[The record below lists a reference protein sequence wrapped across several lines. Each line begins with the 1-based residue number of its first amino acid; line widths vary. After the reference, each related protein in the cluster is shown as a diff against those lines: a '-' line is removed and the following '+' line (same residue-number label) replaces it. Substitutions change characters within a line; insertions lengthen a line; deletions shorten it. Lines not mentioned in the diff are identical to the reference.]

1 VKVVDVQ
8 TVVVGTPW
16 RELTFVELVT
26 DEGLRGLGEARMVS
40 KTDTLLA
47 CIHELAGRHV
57 VGMDPFDVERLAW
70 RFHWEEYGRA
80 GEVTQTALA

>member
-1 VKVVDVQ
+1 MKVVDVE

-47 CIHELAGRHV
+47 CSTSWRDATSSAWTPSTSSGWPGASTGRSTAA
-57 VGMDPFDVERLAW
+57 PARSPRPRW
-70 RFHWEEYGRA
+70 R
-80 GEVTQTALA
+80 